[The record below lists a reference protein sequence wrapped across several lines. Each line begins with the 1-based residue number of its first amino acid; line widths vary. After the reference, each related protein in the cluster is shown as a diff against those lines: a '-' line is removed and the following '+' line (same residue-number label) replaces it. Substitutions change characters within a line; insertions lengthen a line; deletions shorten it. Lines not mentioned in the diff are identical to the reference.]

1 MSDEERDNE
10 RDLERQWWAHPVTQS
25 LFRDLAMMH
34 DTALTHLR
42 GEAQLLEENLPAIKY
57 YSGRTEAF
65 HVALGLMKGR
75 DGEGEDE

>member
-1 MSDEERDNE
+1 MSDEERDSE

-25 LFRDLAMMH
+25 LYQDLAMMH
-34 DTALTHLR
+34 NMALEHLR
-42 GEAQLLEENLPAIKY
+42 GEAQALEENLPAIKY

-75 DGEGEDE
+75 NGETKDE